1 MNTDAEIKLK
11 DLQSK
16 LEQVE
21 TVMPL
26 PFSQQMRESFPLYKI
41 FGEQGDYYPREKS
54 LLIKWLKLSA
64 DIETLLKSIKQLN
77 DDSVINAVDKNKL
90 YQNYAD
96 IKSRIELASGTS
108 VTLANITSAKP
119 TGFIHQDI
127 KKFYNIFNNSGY
139 ASKDKKK
146 ENTAD
151 VVLLYNCSIAEVQ
164 TALKDRK
171 VSGLEDSLCEITGTG
186 KKFAMVSLKAGG
198 DSYRTGRVTA
208 MMSSILPNKQ
218 QFSGTPSQR
227 EPTAEPTAEPTEK
240 EKYDQFLQSKQ
251 PEEKPVEKDPR
262 SVFPGGASVFQQNES
277 INPIFEEIYIGKTLL
292 TEIEFISSLK
302 SSLNRI
308 SSKIGDLSA
317 ELIKGWTDFIQK
329 VKNTIVKIFGNIEQK
344 CQEDMNYA
352 RNQYSAMFNSW
363 DNIEKEIGILSEA
376 RESDEELVKMTES
389 LKKNVAILIKQ
400 INRIQPD
407 SLFSA
412 INEKVRLIDN
422 KNLFMVQLTGTTPE
436 DVKQVKNASIKVYND
451 YFNASTKGDVPLN
464 KGAFRPMNIFN
475 SNIAAIAFYQKFIE
489 RFMNV
494 GNEAQIKKDFIQ
506 FASQISAEAIFGNND
521 SLPLVIFNGKTINR
535 MGTKNEFSSGKKLID
550 ANENKNFRLSKFEV
564 SKNKAG
570 TYFVVYLYIIFDI
583 REEEE
588 NGKVEVKPFYS
599 AIELRNERG
608 SKFSFKTEIHR
619 SNLSEEDVF

>member
-16 LEQVE
+16 LQQVE

-26 PFSQQMRESFPLYKI
+26 PFSQPMRESFPLYKI
-41 FGEQGDYYPREKS
+41 FGESGDYYPKEKS
-54 LLIKWLKLSA
+54 LLIKWLNLSSE
-64 DIETLLKSIKQLN
+64 IETLLKSIQQLN
-77 DDSVINAVDKNKL
+77 DDSVIVAVGKSKL

-96 IKSRIELASGTS
+96 VKSRIELASGTS
-108 VTLANITSAKP
+108 ITLANITSAKP

-127 KKFYNIFNNSGY
+127 KKFYDIFNNSGY
-139 ASKDKKK
+139 SSKDKKK

-151 VVLLYNCSIAEVQ
+151 VVLLYNCSISEIQ

-198 DSYRTGRVTA
+198 DSYRIGRMKGA
-208 MMSSILPNKQ
+208 FDILPDKLS
-218 QFSGTPSQR
+218 FSGTP
-227 EPTAEPTAEPTEK
+227 AER
-240 EKYDQFLQSKQ
+240 EKYYHFLQSQQ
-251 PEEKPVEKDPR
+251 PDEKPVEKDPR
-262 SVFPGGASVFQQNES
+262 SVFTGGASVFPQNES

-317 ELIKGWTDFIQK
+317 ELTKGWSDFTQK
-329 VKNTIVKIFGNIEQK
+329 IKNTIVKIFGNVEQK
-344 CQEDMNYA
+344 CQEDLNYA

-363 DNIEKEIGILSEA
+363 DNIEKETGVLSEV
-376 RESDEELVKMTES
+376 RESDEVLVKMTDS
-389 LKKNVAILIKQ
+389 LKKNVAIFIQQ

-407 SLFSA
+407 SLFST

-422 KNLFMVQLTGTTPE
+422 KNLFMVQFTGTTPE

-475 SNIAAIAFYQKFIE
+475 SNISAIVFYEKFIE

-494 GNEAQIKKDFIQ
+494 GNEAQIKKEFIQ

-521 SLPLVIFNGKTINR
+521 SLPLVVFNGKTINR
-535 MGTKNEFSSGKKLID
+535 MGTKSEFSSGKKLID
-550 ANENKNFRLSKFEV
+550 ASENKNFRLSKFEV
-564 SKNKAG
+564 SKNKDG

>member
-16 LEQVE
+16 LQQVE

-26 PFSQQMRESFPLYKI
+26 PFSQPMRESFPLYKI
-41 FGEQGDYYPREKS
+41 FGESGDYHPKEKS
-54 LLIKWLKLSA
+54 LLIKWLKLSSE
-64 DIETLLKSIKQLN
+64 IETLLKSIKQLN
-77 DDSVINAVDKNKL
+77 DDAVITKL

-96 IKSRIELASGTS
+96 VKSRIELASGTS

-127 KKFYNIFNNSGY
+127 KKFYEIFNNSGY

-151 VVLLYNCSIAEVQ
+151 VVLLYNCSISEVQ

-198 DSYRTGRVTA
+198 DSYRIGRMKGA
-208 MMSSILPNKQ
+208 FDILPDKLS
-218 QFSGTPSQR
+218 FSGTP
-227 EPTAEPTAEPTEK
+227 AER
-240 EKYDQFLQSKQ
+240 EKYYQFLQSQQ
-251 PEEKPVEKDPR
+251 PDEKPVEKDPR

-292 TEIEFISSLK
+292 TEIEFMSALK

-317 ELIKGWTDFIQK
+317 ELTKGWNDFTQK

-363 DNIEKEIGILSEA
+363 DNIEKETGVLSEA
-376 RESDEELVKMTES
+376 RESDEVLVKMTDS
-389 LKKNVAILIKQ
+389 LKKNVAIFIQQ

-407 SLFSA
+407 SLFST

-422 KNLFMVQLTGTTPE
+422 KNLFMVQFTGTTPE

-475 SNIAAIAFYQKFIE
+475 SNISAIVFYEKFIE

-521 SLPLVIFNGKTINR
+521 SLPLVVFNGKTINR

-564 SKNKAG
+564 SKNKDG

>member
-41 FGEQGDYYPREKS
+41 FGEQGDYYPKEKS

-64 DIETLLKSIKQLN
+64 DIETILKSIKQLN
-77 DDSVINAVDKNKL
+77 NDSVISDL
-90 YQNYAD
+90 YKNYAD

-108 VTLANITSAKP
+108 ITLANVTSAKP

-127 KKFYNIFNNSGY
+127 KKFYESFNNSGY
-139 ASKDKKK
+139 ASRDKKK

-151 VVLLYNCSIAEVQ
+151 VVLLYNCSISEVQ

-198 DSYRTGRVTA
+198 DSYRTGRAKGVFDT
-208 MMSSILPNKQ
+208 LGNKLS
-218 QFSGTPSQR
+218 FSGTP
-227 EPTAEPTAEPTEK
+227 AEK
-240 EKYDQFLQSKQ
+240 EKYYQWLQSQQ
-251 PEEKPVEKDPR
+251 PDGKPIEKDPR

-302 SSLNRI
+302 SSLSRI

-317 ELIKGWTDFIQK
+317 ELTKGWTDFIQK
-329 VKNTIVKIFGNIEQK
+329 VKNTVVKIFGNIEQK

-535 MGTKNEFSSGKKLID
+535 MGTKSEFSSGKKLID

>member
-16 LEQVE
+16 LQQVE

-26 PFSQQMRESFPLYKI
+26 PFSQPMRESFPLYKI
-41 FGEQGDYYPREKS
+41 FGESGDYHPKEKS
-54 LLIKWLKLSA
+54 LLIKWLKLSSE
-64 DIETLLKSIKQLN
+64 IETLLKSIQQLN
-77 DDSVINAVDKNKL
+77 DDSVIAAVGKSKL

-127 KKFYNIFNNSGY
+127 KKFYEIFNNSGY

-151 VVLLYNCSIAEVQ
+151 VVLLYNCSISEVQ

-198 DSYRTGRVTA
+198 DSYRIGRMKGA
-208 MMSSILPNKQ
+208 FDILPDKLS
-218 QFSGTPSQR
+218 FSGTP
-227 EPTAEPTAEPTEK
+227 AER
-240 EKYDQFLQSKQ
+240 EKYYQFLQSQQ

-262 SVFPGGASVFQQNES
+262 SVFPGGASVFPQNES

-292 TEIEFISSLK
+292 TEIEFMSALK

-317 ELIKGWTDFIQK
+317 ELTKGWNDFTQK

-363 DNIEKEIGILSEA
+363 DNIEKETGVLSEA
-376 RESDEELVKMTES
+376 RESDEVLVKMTDS
-389 LKKNVAILIKQ
+389 LKKNVAIFIQQ

-407 SLFSA
+407 SLFST

-422 KNLFMVQLTGTTPE
+422 KNLFMVQFTGTTPE

-475 SNIAAIAFYQKFIE
+475 SNISAIVFYEKFIE

-494 GNEAQIKKDFIQ
+494 GNEAQIKKEFIQ

-521 SLPLVIFNGKTINR
+521 SLPLVVFNGKTINR
-535 MGTKNEFSSGKKLID
+535 MGTKSEFSSGKKLID
-550 ANENKNFRLSKFEV
+550 ASENKNFRLSKFEV
-564 SKNKAG
+564 SKNKDG

>member
-1 MNTDAEIKLK
+1 M
-11 DLQSK
+11 
-16 LEQVE
+16 
-21 TVMPL
+21 
-26 PFSQQMRESFPLYKI
+26 
-41 FGEQGDYYPREKS
+41 
-54 LLIKWLKLSA
+54 
-64 DIETLLKSIKQLN
+64 
-77 DDSVINAVDKNKL
+77 
-90 YQNYAD
+90 
-96 IKSRIELASGTS
+96 
-108 VTLANITSAKP
+108 ANITSTKP

-127 KKFYNIFNNSGY
+127 KKFYDIFDNSGY
-139 ASKDKKK
+139 ANKDKKK

-198 DSYRTGRVTA
+198 DSYRIGRMKGA
-208 MMSSILPNKQ
+208 FDILPDKLS
-218 QFSGTPSQR
+218 FSGTPAQ
-227 EPTAEPTAEPTEK
+227 K
-240 EKYDQFLQSKQ
+240 EKYYQWLQSQQ
-251 PEEKPVEKDPR
+251 PDEKPIEKDPR
-262 SVFPGGASVFQQNES
+262 SVFTGGASVFPQNES

-317 ELIKGWTDFIQK
+317 ELTKGWSDFTQK
-329 VKNTIVKIFGNIEQK
+329 IKNTIVKIFGNVEQK

-363 DNIEKEIGILSEA
+363 DSIEKETGVLSEA
-376 RESDEELVKMTES
+376 RESDEELVKMTDS
-389 LKKNVAILIKQ
+389 LKKNVAIFIQQ

-407 SLFSA
+407 SLFST

-422 KNLFMVQLTGTTPE
+422 KNLFMVQFTGTTPE

-475 SNIAAIAFYQKFIE
+475 SNISAIVFYEKFIE

-494 GNEAQIKKDFIQ
+494 GNEAQIKKEFIQ

-521 SLPLVIFNGKTINR
+521 SLPLVVFNGKTINR
-535 MGTKNEFSSGKKLID
+535 MGTKSEFSSGKKLID
-550 ANENKNFRLSKFEV
+550 ASENKNFRLSKFEV
-564 SKNKAG
+564 SKNKDG